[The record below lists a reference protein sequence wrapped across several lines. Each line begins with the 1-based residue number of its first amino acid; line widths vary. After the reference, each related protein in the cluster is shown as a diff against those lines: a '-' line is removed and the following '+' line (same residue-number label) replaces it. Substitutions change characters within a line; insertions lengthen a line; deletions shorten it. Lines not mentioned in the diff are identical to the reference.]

1 MTWRGQTGERE
12 FKGKSAHRRRVNLFK
27 IAKSIMPGEF
37 GAPARP
43 VVPGSGDVVSHYC
56 DFENWTADLGT
67 GIFKLGTLARI
78 QHGLGDGGDC
88 GLLTLIR
95 CYDRN
100 DRHHVLDLFEVASL
114 DASSFCFS
122 TTILH
127 VDGQHRPVMCIGESS
142 NFSDEGTGLIA
153 GVFLFP
159 RFALNGG
166 RGHGIQ

>member
-1 MTWRGQTGERE
+1 M
-12 FKGKSAHRRRVNLFK
+12 FK

-43 VVPGSGDVVSHYC
+43 VVPGSGDAVSRYC

-67 GIFKLGTLARI
+67 GIFKLGAMART
-78 QHGLGDGGDC
+78 QHGLAADGDC

-100 DRHHVLDLFEVASL
+100 DRHHVLDLFEAASL
-114 DASSFCFS
+114 DASVFCFS
-122 TTILH
+122 TTIL
-127 VDGQHRPVMCIGESS
+127 DGDRHHRPVMCVAESS
-142 NFSDEGTGLIA
+142 NFSDEGTGSIA

-159 RFALNGG
+159 RFALNFEHS
-166 RGHGIQ
+166 RGIQ